1 MKGLIVD
8 TTVKNAYV
16 VAFNGENT
24 SVVYL
29 AEGLSTASAIIP
41 AVRAA
46 LVEVGLRNEDLDGVS
61 AVVGPGSF
69 TGIRIGVSFI
79 NAFAF
84 ALGVPRFRITSF
96 DVMRALKEGAPAYAV
111 DAGHDSYYAEC
122 MTEEGYIDSNVPSLE
137 MPVGTVYQSDIIAD
151 LPKGAFTVLLRAL
164 DQHVHSL
171 CAPSFHTDLLRPYYM
186 RKSQAERMKEAHD

>member
-16 VAFNGENT
+16 AAFDGEKT

-29 AEGLSTASAIIP
+29 AAGISTASALIP

-46 LVEVGLRNEDLDGVS
+46 LNELALRKEELDGVA

-79 NAFAF
+79 NAIAF
-84 ALGVPRFRITSF
+84 ALGIPRFRITAF
-96 DVMRALKEGAPAYAV
+96 DVMRAVKEGAPAYAV
-111 DAGHDSYYAEC
+111 DAGHDSYYAEFP
-122 MTEEGYIDSNVPSLE
+122 TEEGYADRNASTSE
-137 MPVGTVYQSDIIAD
+137 MPQGTVYQADIAAD
-151 LPKGAFTVLLRAL
+151 LPKGALAVLSRAI
-164 DQHVHSL
+164 DQHVYVL
-171 CAPSFHTDLLRPYYM
+171 CAQSYLTDLLRPYYM
-186 RKSQAERMKEAHD
+186 RKSQAERMKEHEE